1 MATTSVDSPTYDL
14 GGSVNLSR
22 LPSGDYKVSNNT
34 TFSLSGASLGRRLGN
49 NVPLGGVL
57 KPGQSAIVSQKELQG
72 AGSPGQPSFDVGWG
86 FTLNDQIENGY
97 SDASAVLGGSDYYFK
112 ARIVDVPNAIKLDGK
127 PLKIVRSQ
135 RMLFLRCSE
144 TAISK

>member
-1 MATTSVDSPTYDL
+1 M
-14 GGSVNLSR
+14 LSR
-22 LPSGDYKVSNNT
+22 LSNGDYKVTNT
-34 TFSLSGASLGRRLGN
+34 TTFTLSGASLGRRLGN
-49 NVPLGGVL
+49 NVSLGGVL
-57 KPGQSAIVSQKELQG
+57 KPGQTAIVSQKELQG

-97 SDASAVLGGSDYYFK
+97 SDAMAVLGGSDYYFK
-112 ARIVDVPNAIKLDGK
+112 ARINDTPSSIKLDGK
-127 PLKIVRSQ
+127 QLKIVRSQ